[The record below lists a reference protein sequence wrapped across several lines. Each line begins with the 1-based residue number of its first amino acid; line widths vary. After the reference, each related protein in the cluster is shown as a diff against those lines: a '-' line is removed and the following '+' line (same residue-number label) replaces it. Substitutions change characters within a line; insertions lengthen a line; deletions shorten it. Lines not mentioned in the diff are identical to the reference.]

1 MKNRILM
8 DEDVG
13 DGDYALSDVNGVEME
28 VDPGN
33 ELCPYVLA
41 LLRKFVGPQ
50 ISSSTVSEFPRR

>member
-1 MKNRILM
+1 MGGIFERCEKLFSMR
-8 DEDVG
+8 G
-13 DGDYALSDVNGVEME
+13 GVEME